1 MNNRRSIEVRSVVA
15 YARRVLNT
23 PVWGTVRPRATRARR
38 NQGGFVYLLALFAVI
53 LLVAGTLV
61 VLEKGATEARRR
73 REEEMIWRGNQYVR
87 AIRMYYKKTGH
98 YPQTLDDLNK
108 GLPQLHFLRQ
118 PYKDPT
124 NTADGSWR
132 FIYIN
137 GAGQIIGSTK
147 YANLQQMALMDQNG
161 GQLPVIPGQAGQ
173 SVASIAQQQAGIDP
187 NTGQPIQQNGQS
199 MTPSNGQPQYNSD
212 GSAATTTDAFGN
224 QVAAVTGDGSTPT
237 PPPANPSNP
246 NLPAGLANITPAQ
259 IQEAI
264 QSGNL
269 PPGVSAADVQNFL
282 STGQIPANIDPA
294 IVSAVQNAL
303 ANAQNSGAAPTSAGS
318 GFSFSNPNASGGLP
332 SIAGQPGTGLSG
344 LGNIAGPSALAN
356 TQANLAAM
364 AMLKPTGAVDGPVL
378 GGFLTGVAGKMDVD
392 SIKKYRGAKKL
403 KQFEFIWNPL
413 EDAAAALQNQ
423 LGGTQGNILG
433 QGSSSASPNGNSSG
447 ASSFGIG
454 GLTSPNSP
462 QQTPQQ
468 QNPPSTPQQ

>member
-1 MNNRRSIEVRSVVA
+1 MTIRSIIDGSL
-15 YARRVLNT
+15 RVLNT
-23 PVWGTVRPRATRARR
+23 PLWGTVRNRRARSPR
-38 NQGGFVYLLALFAVI
+38 DQGGFVYLFALFAVI
-53 LLVAGTLV
+53 LMVAGTLV

-118 PYKDPT
+118 PFKDPT
-124 NTADGSWR
+124 NTTDGSWR

-161 GQLPVIPGQAGQ
+161 GQLPVIPGQPGQ
-173 SVASIAQQQAGIDP
+173 SVTAIAQQQAGIDP
-187 NTGQPIQQNGQS
+187 NTGQPMQQNGQL
-199 MTPSNGQPQYNSD
+199 MNQNNTQPQYGAD
-212 GSAATTTDAFGN
+212 GSTGTVTDAFGN
-224 QVAAVTGDGSTPT
+224 QVATVGEGQA
-237 PPPANPSNP
+237 PPPPTNQSIP
-246 NLPAGLANITPAQ
+246 NLPAGLANITPEQ
-259 IQEAI
+259 IQSAI
-264 QSGNL
+264 QSGQL

-294 IVSAVQNAL
+294 VVSAVQSAI
-303 ANAQNSGAAPTSAGS
+303 ANAQSSGNGQ
-318 GFSFSNPNASGGLP
+318 LP
-332 SIAGQPGTGLSG
+332 SIPTNNNPSQGGLFGITGQPGVASAGTASG
-344 LGNIAGPSALAN
+344 LAGSALAGAALGGG
-356 TQANLAAM
+356 QMNLAAM
-364 AMLKPTGAVDGPVL
+364 AMLKPTGPVDGPVL
-378 GGFLTGVAGKMDVD
+378 GGFLTGVAGKTDAD
-392 SIKKYRGAKKL
+392 SIKKYHGAKKL
-403 KQFEFIWNPL
+403 KDFEFIWNPL

-433 QGSSSASPNGNSSG
+433 QGSSSSSPNG

-454 GLTSPNSP
+454 GLTSPNLP

-468 QNPPSTPQQ
+468 NPQQQSPPSTPQQ